1 MTNGSDKSFQD
12 VVTLFEAMLGDAE
25 APAVKP
31 TPLDAIVTVA
41 EISAR
46 LTEAEPGPSVGASI
60 PNSTLAA
67 YLDGGLDDGG
77 RQQVEALLAGSP
89 LHLHEAAATIAYL
102 DDVASQRSSV
112 PDNMLQAAID
122 DLTEHR
128 MVAAPQADIIPLR
141 GPPARQ
147 QHFGKAPLAESFR
160 LLAAASDTGNQAII
174 CHSQSGIWTLEVFVG
189 QSEPDQV
196 SGRGYLLMSVHPDHR
211 VTYEGRTA
219 RIFVNVGNEERVLA
233 EETIRDGEVYAEI
246 LLTGLD
252 LRTKDAVNVTFGPS
266 PG

>member
-1 MTNGSDKSFQD
+1 MNGSDKP
-12 VVTLFEAMLGDAE
+12 FEDIVSMLETMLGEPDTPIANPVPLAAILTAAE
-25 APAVKP
+25 LSAP
-31 TPLDAIVTVA
+31 LG
-41 EISAR
+41 
-46 LTEAEPGPSVGASI
+46 EAEPRPGVGSRI
-60 PNSTLAA
+60 PDGQLAA

-122 DLTEHR
+122 GLTEHR

-211 VTYEGRTA
+211 ATYEGRTA

-252 LRTKDAVNVTFGPS
+252 LRTKDAVNVMFGPS